1 MFLLERVELLLNKVN
16 APIANI
22 GRLIGGALLVAMT
35 IIVLMQVFCR
45 YIFQSPL
52 SWTDELSCY
61 LMIYM
66 TYLSMPLI
74 YLEDRN
80 IAMTFLTEKI
90 QGTRV
95 SHLLLFF
102 VHIVALVLFVVWI
115 YFGWLFFLKGNVMA
129 NSLPFKM
136 YYVYIIPPLL
146 FSITCLSI
154 FQKMISELNKF
165 IHYQP
170 QI

>member
-1 MFLLERVELLLNKVN
+1 MTFLQKIEILLSKINT
-16 APIANI
+16 PIANF
-22 GRLIGGALLVAMT
+22 GRCIGGGLLIIMT
-35 IIVLMQVFCR
+35 TIVLIQVFCR
-45 YIFQSPL
+45 YLFQSPL

-66 TYLSMPLI
+66 TYLCMPLI

-90 QGTRV
+90 EGKKI
-95 SHLLLFF
+95 SHLLLLC
-102 VHIVALVLFVVWI
+102 VHILALLLFVVWI

-136 YYVYIIPPLL
+136 YYVYIIPPLS
-146 FSITCLSI
+146 FGITCLSI
-154 FQKMISELNKF
+154 VQKIISELNKF
-165 IHYQP
+165 IHYQA
-170 QI
+170 QA